1 MGRVVRSVFLEG
13 PMAKG
18 MTSVK
23 FSPSCAYIML
33 GYGVQGNVRM
43 NPLLQADP
51 QQMHLAVA
59 MVRTD
64 DMKVR
69 YTLGPILYS
78 TLTMANTRLVFNV
91 YRATTLTL
99 LHSSIHPFIHSLC
112 RHTAVLWTT

>member
-1 MGRVVRSVFLEG
+1 MHLSQGTVGRVVRSVFLEG

-69 YTLGPILYS
+69 CTLFSIQLYIC
-78 TLTMANTRLVFNV
+78 
-91 YRATTLTL
+91 
-99 LHSSIHPFIHSLC
+99 SSNHG
-112 RHTAVLWTT
+112 